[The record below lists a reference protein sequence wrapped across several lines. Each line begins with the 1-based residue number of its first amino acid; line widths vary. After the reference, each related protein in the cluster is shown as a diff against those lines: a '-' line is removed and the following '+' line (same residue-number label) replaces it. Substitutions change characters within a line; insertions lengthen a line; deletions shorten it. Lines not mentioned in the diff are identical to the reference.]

1 MIDVDEIVVDDKGD
15 QEIKVVG
22 ATEKGSDEG

>member
-1 MIDVDEIVVDDKGD
+1 MIDANETTVDDKGD

-22 ATEKGSDEG
+22 ATEKISNEC